1 MNPRIVWILPVAAL
15 LVLLVGTASAQQPS
29 TPSGKTMSQ
38 SLGLVVFPAKG
49 QTADQQSK
57 DESYCYDWAK
67 QQTGYDPAAPPPA
80 PTAAPVEAKKGG
92 AVRGAASGA
101 AAGAA
106 VGAVAGDTGDGAA
119 IGATAGAIKGRRDQK
134 KETAA
139 AQQGAEQN
147 AKAAAQGQIDQY
159 KKAFSACIEG
169 KGYTVK

>member
-1 MNPRIVWILPVAAL
+1 MNLRIVWILTVTAV

-29 TPSGKTMSQ
+29 AQSSIPLGKTMSQ

-67 QQTGYDPAAPPPA
+67 QQTGYNPAAPPPA
-80 PTAAPVEAKKGG
+80 PTAAPAEAKRGG
-92 AVRGAASGA
+92 AVKGAARGA

-106 VGAVAGDTGDGAA
+106 V
-119 IGATAGAIKGRRDQK
+119 GATAGAIKGRRDQK
-134 KETAA
+134 KAAA
-139 AQQGAEQN
+139 AQQEAEQT
-147 AKAAAQGQIDQY
+147 AKAAAQGQFEQY
-159 KKAFSACIEG
+159 KKVFSACIEG